1 LYNIYIYVY
10 FIQNIIVE
18 HKKTLSDTTR
28 DFIDAYLHQMK
39 KEEIYNTMF
48 TG

>member
-1 LYNIYIYVY
+1 MRTITDI
-10 FIQNIIVE
+10 
-18 HKKTLSDTTR
+18 TR